1 MTLCCSALRVLWITR
16 VVERN
21 DDEKSPYDWFVK
33 FPCRTFNVQLSKG
46 FKIIYKKRFIYNGAL
61 FPLCVNFRDVNIIP
75 LKCTSTKKPAKW
87 NTGKFDA
94 RFQFIFWE
102 LTMCFFYDVFHSS
115 HVFHLSVLKFSVLFL
130 NRQLFCHRPGKITK
144 SFLSFFFKINVLW
157 TLNCFFWVARKFGFF
172 FTNDRVVFGLINQY
186 QMYCDKV
193 NSVDE

>member
-1 MTLCCSALRVLWITR
+1 MTLCCSPLRVLWIT
-16 VVERN
+16 
-21 DDEKSPYDWFVK
+21 SS
-33 FPCRTFNVQLSKG
+33 CRKKRRRKIALWLVCKVSLSHLLKG

-75 LKCTSTKKPAKW
+75 LKCKSTKKPAKW

-144 SFLSFFFKINVLW
+144 SFLSFFFKINELKFLW
-157 TLNCFFWVARKFGFF
+157 TLNCFFWVARKF
-172 FTNDRVVFGLINQY
+172 VFLLMIVLFLDSLTKIK
-186 QMYCDKV
+186 CIVIKLTL
-193 NSVDE
+193 

>member
-1 MTLCCSALRVLWITR
+1 MTLCCSPLRVLWIT
-16 VVERN
+16 
-21 DDEKSPYDWFVK
+21 SS
-33 FPCRTFNVQLSKG
+33 CRKKRRRKIALWLVCKVSLSHLLKG

-75 LKCTSTKKPAKW
+75 LKCKSTKKPAKW

-144 SFLSFFFKINVLW
+144 SFLSFFFKINELKFLW
-157 TLNCFFWVARKFGFF
+157 TLNCFFWVARKFVF

>member
-1 MTLCCSALRVLWITR
+1 MTLCCSALRVLWIT
-16 VVERN
+16 
-21 DDEKSPYDWFVK
+21 SS
-33 FPCRTFNVQLSKG
+33 CRKKRRRKIALWLVCKVSLSHLLKG

-75 LKCTSTKKPAKW
+75 LKCKSTKKPAKW

-144 SFLSFFFKINVLW
+144 SFLSFFFKINELKFLW
-157 TLNCFFWVARKFGFF
+157 TLNCFFWVARKFVFLLMIVLF
-172 FTNDRVVFGLINQY
+172 LDSLTNIKCIVIKLTL
-186 QMYCDKV
+186 
-193 NSVDE
+193 

>member
-1 MTLCCSALRVLWITR
+1 ML
-16 VVERN
+16 
-21 DDEKSPYDWFVK
+21 
-33 FPCRTFNVQLSKG
+33 KG

-75 LKCTSTKKPAKW
+75 LKCKSTKKPAKW

-144 SFLSFFFKINVLW
+144 SFLSFFFKINELKFLW
-157 TLNCFFWVARKFGFF
+157 TLNCFFWVARKF
-172 FTNDRVVFGLINQY
+172 VFLLMIVLFLDSLTKIK
-186 QMYCDKV
+186 CIVIKLTL
-193 NSVDE
+193 